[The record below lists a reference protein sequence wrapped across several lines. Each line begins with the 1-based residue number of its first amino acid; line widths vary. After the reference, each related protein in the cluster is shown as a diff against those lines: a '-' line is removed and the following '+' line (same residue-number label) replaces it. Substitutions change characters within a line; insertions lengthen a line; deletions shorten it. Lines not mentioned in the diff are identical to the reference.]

1 MIAIYIAAG
10 VVSFL
15 LIALAVS
22 YDRFV
27 RQRNLIRNSWSNVET
42 ELRRRYDLIPNLVN
56 AVKGY
61 AAHERELFEKVADA
75 RAAAIGQT
83 GQPAD
88 LARTENALVTGV
100 RGLLAVAEN
109 YPQLKA
115 SENFLALQN
124 ELTGTEDRIQAA
136 RRFYNNNVRA
146 FNTRVQSFPS
156 NMIAGMFKFQAEQY
170 FEIEQAIAS
179 AGAPAVDLAP
189 EPGTAS

>member
-1 MIAIYIAAG
+1 MIAVYIAAG

-27 RQRNLIRNSWSNVET
+27 RQRNLIRNSWSNVEA

-61 AAHERELFEKVADA
+61 VAHERELFEKVADA

-83 GQPAD
+83 GSPAD
-88 LARTENALVTGV
+88 LANTENALVTGV

-109 YPQLKA
+109 YPELKA

-124 ELTGTEDRIQAA
+124 ELRSTEDRIQAA
-136 RRFYNNNVRA
+136 RRFYNNNVRTY
-146 FNTRVQSFPS
+146 NTRVQSFPS

-170 FEIEQAIAS
+170 FEIDQAIAS
-179 AGAPAVDLAP
+179 AGAPPVNLAP
-189 EPGTAS
+189 EPGSAT

>member
-10 VVSFL
+10 VVSLL

-61 AAHERELFEKVADA
+61 AAHERELFEKVAEA

-83 GQPAD
+83 GPPAE

-109 YPQLKA
+109 YPALKA

-124 ELTGTEDRIQAA
+124 ELTSTEDRIQAA

-156 NMIAGMFKFQAEQY
+156 NLIAGMFRFQAEQY
-170 FEIEQAIAS
+170 FEIDEAIAR

-189 EPGTAS
+189 EPGATS